1 MEQDKEGWA
10 ILSLHYK
17 EKIIHPRDS
26 EHSQPGSHM
35 WSFTLPG
42 FGIKEEITTMTATGS
57 DKY

>member
-17 EKIIHPRDS
+17 EKIIRPRDS
-26 EHSQPGSHM
+26 EHSQPDSHM

-42 FGIKEEITTMTATGS
+42 FGIKEEITTTTATGP
-57 DKY
+57 DKD